1 MSRVGKMPIEIE
13 KGVEVNMFPDNKV
26 VVKGPLGSLERVFD
40 KRMKITISD
49 FKIKIER
56 KGDNKEEM
64 ALHGLTRA
72 LLNNMVIGVHRG
84 FQKVLQVVG
93 TGYKVNL
100 QGKNLV
106 LNIGF
111 SHPVIIEPKEGIT
124 FSVLPVNKIVVKGI
138 DKQKVGEQAAEIRMI
153 RKPEPYK
160 GKGIRYENEW
170 VRKKAGKTGVV

>member
-1 MSRVGKMPIEIE
+1 MSRVGKMPIKIE
-13 KGVEVNMFPDNKV
+13 KGIEVNILPDNKV
-26 VVKGPLGSLERVFD
+26 VVKGPLGVMERTFD
-40 KRMKITISD
+40 R
-49 FKIKIER
+49 KIKIVREDDNIKVVR
-56 KGDNKEEM
+56 KGDSKEEM

-72 LLNNMVIGVHRG
+72 LLNNMVVGVHRG
-84 FQKVLQVVG
+84 FQKVLQIVG

-111 SHPVIIEPKEGIT
+111 SHPVVVEPKGGIT
-124 FSVLPVNKIVVKGI
+124 FSVLPGNKIVVKGI